1 MVDAVTVGAVAL
13 AREALLIVKVNELV
27 VAVAPLASVT
37 RTVTVW
43 VDGADGIPRITPV
56 ELSMDSPDVSNPA
69 VRSNV

>member
-1 MVDAVTVGAVAL
+1 VVDAVTVGAVAL

-43 VDGADGIPRITPV
+43 VDGADGVPRITPV
-56 ELSMDSPDVSNPA
+56 ELSMDSPDVSDPA

>member
-56 ELSMDSPDVSNPA
+56 ELSMDSPDVSDPA
-69 VRSNV
+69 DRSNV